1 MSRSEQVGFLQMMRW
16 MLDSNFAGINTNA
29 QKVHREVR
37 GRTVRRAP
45 HGSGRQSLPAAGG
58 SSQARG
64 PLLQSLAES

>member
-1 MSRSEQVGFLQMMRW
+1 MTDKHELSFATAQISWSQPLLRMSRSEQVGFLQMMRW

-45 HGSGRQSLPAAGG
+45 HGSGR
-58 SSQARG
+58 
-64 PLLQSLAES
+64 